1 MMKGL
6 GILALT
12 LVAVGVGFSLYLP
25 PHSSNG
31 SIIKAPVPHFVLIE
45 GSLETP
51 YPADTLRHSLQVFSS
66 TIADESEYGLQLGI
80 FGSTEDAIAGSNVI
94 PHTLFT
100 TLPITPAIFKV
111 ESDQRQW
118 LVLALGPFK
127 TNDESLRYQRLLTD
141 HYIDSSSI
149 LWPTTKEAASK

>member
-1 MMKGL
+1 MMKGV

-25 PHSSNG
+25 PHASNG
-31 SIIKAPVPHFVLIE
+31 TILKELVPHFVLIE
-45 GSLETP
+45 DSLETP
-51 YPADTLRHSLQVFSS
+51 YPADTLRHSLHVFSS
-66 TIADESEYGLQLGI
+66 TIADDSEYGLQLGI
-80 FGSTEDAIAGSNVI
+80 FGSLEDAVAGSNAI
-94 PHTLFT
+94 PNKLFT

-127 TNDESLRYQRLLTD
+127 TNNESLRYQRLLTD

-149 LWPTTKEAASK
+149 LWPTTKEAASE